1 MFDQISTLG
10 WVLIIGLAVFI
21 LALNLGL
28 FLGVKQK
35 MQKDNWIDKMT
46 SASKVLRDPSK
57 KDNDK
62 LQQLSDEVKNL
73 KQNTIGAINN
83 GKENNE

>member
-1 MFDQISTLG
+1 MFEQISTLG

-28 FLGVKQK
+28 LLGVKQK
-35 MQKDNWIDKMT
+35 MQKDNWIDKMS

-57 KDNDK
+57 IDNDK
-62 LQQLSDEVKNL
+62 LQQLSEKVKNL
-73 KQNTIGAINN
+73 KRNTSSTENI